1 MPLHLLAEASTELAD
16 AAEWYER
23 QQLGLGSAFSSAV
36 FRALDAIEESPD
48 TWPEWPGV
56 HHTPP
61 IRRLLL
67 PDFPFAVPYMVLED
81 RVVVLAIT
89 HVRRRPGYW
98 LKRTRQL
105 RTS

>member
-1 MPLHLLAEASTELAD
+1 MLLRLHPEANTELA
-16 AAEWYER
+16 AAFEWYER
-23 QQLGLGSAFSSAV
+23 QQLGLGAAFSSAV
-36 FRALDAIEESPD
+36 FRALDAIEESPE

-81 RVVVLAIT
+81 RVVVLAVT

-98 LKRTRQL
+98 LKRIRQL